1 MNDYSPETFENKNL
15 PFTVNRLSPTI
26 GGEILGID
34 LSQPIDSETKAL
46 VYEALL
52 VYKVIFFRDQN
63 ISTEQHLN
71 FSKNFGDLEI
81 HPFAPKKE
89 HLTIDTSR
97 LSPHTQLYCQRW
109 FTIGLWDFRLGHI
122 VSFIIA
128 CIFLILAAIWMY
140 PSSVE
145 GQDVIGDIARIFT
158 ESVGNGLMIV
168 FLIVEPHGL
177 ARLWSIAKEK
187 LRRWPFPY

>member
-71 FSKNFGDLEI
+71 FSKNFVL
-81 HPFAPKKE
+81 F
-89 HLTIDTSR
+89 
-97 LSPHTQLYCQRW
+97 LSDINLLNKIT
-109 FTIGLWDFRLGHI
+109 FDSI
-122 VSFIIA
+122 
-128 CIFLILAAIWMY
+128 LI
-140 PSSVE
+140 E
-145 GQDVIGDIARIFT
+145 
-158 ESVGNGLMIV
+158 N
-168 FLIVEPHGL
+168 
-177 ARLWSIAKEK
+177 K
-187 LRRWPFPY
+187 